1 MDTPASWILDI
12 QANAFIPWID
22 WAFLCTYQWL
32 AFSYWIFIFITS
44 WWTLEWALHS
54 AAWWLVRRSDWCT
67 DNWVGRKCFVVW
79 FLLHKC
85 NSIMID
91 HKSVQIFDNLIRR
104 ADKLELTCCRLPP
117 AVLFLDDSGWK
128 EDSPLHCFIRAMNM
142 QIDSHTSD
150 HLVNESWCSWLV

>member
-44 WWTLEWALHS
+44 WWTLEWAQHS
-54 AAWWLVRRSDWCT
+54 TPRAWWLVGRSDWCT

-85 NSIMID
+85 NAIMID
-91 HKSVQIFDNLIRR
+91 HKWVQILDNLIS
-104 ADKLELTCCRLPP
+104 RLSCNNLLP
-117 AVLFLDDSGWK
+117 AVPPLDDRGWK
-128 EDSPLHCFIRAMNM
+128 EDKSSSLLYSRHEYADCLTYIR
-142 QIDSHTSD
+142 SFS
-150 HLVNESWCSWLV
+150 

>member
-44 WWTLEWALHS
+44 WWTLEWAQHS
-54 AAWWLVRRSDWCT
+54 TPRAWWLVGRSDWCT

-91 HKSVQIFDNLIRR
+91 HKSVQILDNLII
-104 ADKLELTCCRLPP
+104 RLSCNNLLP
-117 AVLFLDDSGWK
+117 AVPPLDDRGWK
-128 EDSPLHCFIRAMNM
+128 EDKSSSLLYSRHEYADCLTYIR
-142 QIDSHTSD
+142 SFS
-150 HLVNESWCSWLV
+150 

>member
-44 WWTLEWALHS
+44 WWTLEWAQHS
-54 AAWWLVRRSDWCT
+54 TPRAWWLVGRSDWCT

-91 HKSVQIFDNLIRR
+91 HKWVQIIDNLIS
-104 ADKLELTCCRLPP
+104 RLSCNNLLP
-117 AVLFLDDSGWK
+117 AVPPLGDRGWK
-128 EDSPLHCFIRAMNM
+128 EDKSSSLLYSRHEYADCLTYIR
-142 QIDSHTSD
+142 SFS
-150 HLVNESWCSWLV
+150 